1 MVSFSTNDLRA
12 TLFPDDSVSA
22 ASLPANSELDPPTKG
37 VVVNTPTEDENTSE
51 TAVEPVE
58 PVEPVGT
65 DEGVGSVGSDSTPKD
80 DTRTDEPVSVKRV
93 WPTML
98 HANLPV
104 PMQSLVGFVQDIGSG
119 KNYAALHIRGA
130 YHPVLI
136 ESSQM
141 TDRIRRSALQKDMIL
156 KPREI
161 QEIKETLL
169 ALASVHAVQDHVLPR
184 VAPIEGGI
192 EIDMMDERFQTV
204 VITASGVWVRNT
216 AINFFARPA
225 ESRALPV
232 AVLDDTADASLLRS
246 FINVKGVAFY
256 LLLAYITFTIASPK
270 IDRSKY
276 VFLVLRGAQG
286 TGKTFASKVIKG
298 LIDPSFIDAQTL
310 PNSARDLGIMLQS
323 CHLALVDNVRDL
335 SPQLSDLLCMASTGG
350 VTVQRKLYTDEGLK
364 ALKLH
369 GAILFNGIHPFM
381 GQSDFSDR
389 TVCIE
394 LTPIASEGRRS
405 DSELLRAFEACQPH
419 ILGGLYRI
427 IQQVLQVLPDVRP
440 DAPTRMVEFCRWLAA
455 VEQVMRLE
463 TRSLQDAYKATLIDS
478 QLESLMDNPLAAVL
492 LQFAEKQEG
501 WCGTPTE
508 LYQELSNTASF
519 THQRSRAW
527 PSSAA
532 SMSKRLHGLQGALL
546 SQGVEILIVRGK
558 ERQIVLQNKNY
569 LPPPQARAGL
579 SNLDY

>member
-22 ASLPANSELDPPTKG
+22 ASLPANSEAVPPKNAD
-37 VVVNTPTEDENTSE
+37 VINTPTGEENTSE
-51 TAVEPVE
+51 TVD
-58 PVEPVGT
+58 EPVGA
-65 DEGVGSVGSDSTPKD
+65 DEGVGSVGSDSTPID
-80 DTRTDEPVSVKRV
+80 DTSTNEPVSVKRV

-104 PMQSLVGFVQDIGSG
+104 PMHSLVGFVQDIGSG
-119 KNYAALHIRGA
+119 KNYAVFHIRGA
-130 YHPVLI
+130 YHAVLI

-141 TDRIRRSALQKDMIL
+141 TDRIRRYALQKDMIL

-184 VAPIEGGI
+184 VAPVEGGI
-192 EIDMMDERFQTV
+192 EIDMMDERFQAV
-204 VITASGVWVRNT
+204 VITASGVWVRNI
-216 AINFFARPA
+216 AINFFARSA
-225 ESRALPV
+225 EARALPV
-232 AVLDDTADASLLRS
+232 AVLDDTADASLLQS

-298 LIDPSFIDAQTL
+298 LIDPSVIDAQTL

-427 IQQVLQVLPDVRP
+427 IQQVLQVLPDARP

-508 LYQELSNTASF
+508 LYQELSDTASF

-546 SQGVEILIVRGK
+546 SQGIEILIARSK
-558 ERQIVLQNKNY
+558 ERQIVVQNKNY
-569 LPPPQARAGL
+569 VPPPQAKAGL

>member
-1 MVSFSTNDLRA
+1 M
-12 TLFPDDSVSA
+12 FPDDSVSA
-22 ASLPANSELDPPTKG
+22 ASLPANSEAVPPKNAD
-37 VVVNTPTEDENTSE
+37 VINTTTGEENT
-51 TAVEPVE
+51 TGD
-58 PVEPVGT
+58 EPVGA
-65 DEGVGSVGSDSTPKD
+65 DEGIGSVGSDSTPID
-80 DTRTDEPVSVKRV
+80 DTSTNEPVSVKRV
-93 WPTML
+93 WPAML

-104 PMQSLVGFVQDIGSG
+104 PMHSLVGFVQDIGSG
-119 KNYAALHIRGA
+119 KNYAAFHIRGA
-130 YHPVLI
+130 YHAVLI

-141 TDRIRRSALQKDMIL
+141 TDRIRRYALQKDMIL

-184 VAPIEGGI
+184 VAPVEGGI
-192 EIDMMDERFQTV
+192 EIDMMDERFQAV

-216 AINFFARPA
+216 AINFFARSA
-225 ESRALPV
+225 EARALPV
-232 AVLDDTADASLLRS
+232 AVLDDTADASLLQS

-298 LIDPSFIDAQTL
+298 LIDPSVIDAQTL

-427 IQQVLQVLPDVRP
+427 IQQVLQVLPDARP

-508 LYQELSNTASF
+508 LYQELSDTASF

-546 SQGVEILIVRGK
+546 SQGIEILIARSK
-558 ERQIVLQNKNY
+558 ERQIVVQNKNY
-569 LPPPQARAGL
+569 VPPPQAKAGL

>member
-1 MVSFSTNDLRA
+1 MATFSTEALKA
-12 TLFPDDSVSA
+12 QLFPEETAAPSPNPSEHQEQSVSSA
-22 ASLPANSELDPPTKG
+22 PANST
-37 VVVNTPTEDENTSE
+37 TEGEKSQVPI
-51 TAVEPVE
+51 VEADA
-58 PVEPVGT
+58 T
-65 DEGVGSVGSDSTPKD
+65 DESVGSDSMPVD
-80 DTRTDEPVSVKRV
+80 ETRTHVIALVKRV

-104 PMQSLVGFVQDIGSG
+104 PMQGLVGFVQDIGSR
-119 KNYAALHIRGA
+119 KYYAAFHIRGA
-130 YHPVLI
+130 YHAVLI

-141 TDRIRRSALQKDMIL
+141 TDRIRRYALQKDVIL

-161 QEIKETLL
+161 QEVKETLL

-184 VAPIEGGI
+184 VSPIEDGI
-192 EIDMMDERFQTV
+192 EIDLMDEHFQTV

-225 ESRALPV
+225 EALALPV
-232 AVLDDTADASLLRS
+232 PVLDITAEIGLLRS
-246 FINVKGVAFY
+246 YINVNGAAFY
-256 LLLAYITFTIASPK
+256 LLVAYITFTIVSPK

-286 TGKTFASKVIKG
+286 TGKTFASKVIKN
-298 LIDPSFIDAQTL
+298 LIDPSSIDAQTL
-310 PNSARDLGIMLQS
+310 PNAARDLGIMLQA

-335 SPQLSDLLCMASTGG
+335 SPQMSDLLCMASTGG

-394 LTPIASEGRRS
+394 LAPIGSEVRRS
-405 DSELLRAFEACQPH
+405 DSELLRALEADQPR
-419 ILGGLYRI
+419 ILGALYKL
-427 IQQVLQVLPDVRP
+427 IQQVLRVLPDVRA

-455 VEQVMRLE
+455 VEQVMQLE
-463 TRSLQDAYKATLIDS
+463 TSSLQNAYKATLVDS

-492 LQFAEKQEG
+492 LQFAEKQEI
-501 WCGTPTE
+501 WSGTPTE

-519 THQRSRAW
+519 SHQRSRAW

-532 SMSKRLHGLQGALL
+532 SMSKRLHGLQGPLL
-546 SQGVEILIVRGK
+546 SQGVEILIARGK
-558 ERQIVLQNKNY
+558 ERQIVVHSKNY
-569 LPPPQARAGL
+569 VPQSTTKGAAGP
-579 SNLDY
+579 LDF